1 MEELKLIAIIRSRLD
16 QLGKTIGEKNHRH
29 QKIMIKEI
37 TGKEINGKNTERIIL
52 TDTEEE

>member
-16 QLGKTIGEKNHRH
+16 QLEKTIGEKNHRH